1 MNKRISAAA
10 LALAMVVAGLAW
22 RETLQAHGKMDVSVL
37 TAQGSRPSPPIP
49 NVSRR

>member
-1 MNKRISAAA
+1 MNKKLSVVA
-10 LALAMVVAGLAW
+10 LALSIVVAGLAW

-37 TAQGSRPSPPIP
+37 TAQGSRPCPPIP